1 MFKILNKKSFKINL
15 SWITFDKLFRGSLN
29 ILLSIIL
36 ARYLGPKEFGILNY
50 LLALLFLFNV
60 FTSFGINPVLVN
72 QLIRNKIGDHILI
85 MNAYYFRLI
94 LSLINYIIFLF
105 IIYLFNKNDLYF
117 TYSLILGLALIFKSS
132 EIIFSFFEAKLLLK
146 YIVISQLIGLLSSF
160 LIIIYV
166 ILNNLGNNYLYFA
179 LVFDFIIVFLFINF
193 FYFIKEGKLFIKIDF
208 LKTKKLLIKSF
219 PILITSLSIYLYMRI
234 DQIMINRILD
244 EYNLGIYSVSV
255 RYIEIFHFIPKIIMI
270 SYLPIILKSKK
281 YNLDLKNLNS
291 FLFKVSLIVVL
302 FILITSKFLIP
313 YIFGQYYDESVFT
326 TLVLS
331 FSLIFVFF
339 GVANE
344 HWYIDKSYQKYYAL
358 YVFLG
363 ALVNIF
369 LNLILIPKFGI
380 SGAAYS
386 TLLTYFLIIFLFD
399 LINKRTRK
407 LFKIKFKS
415 LNIL

>member
-1 MFKILNKKSFKINL
+1 MFKISNKKTFKINL

-36 ARYLGPKEFGILNY
+36 ARYLGPEEFGILNY

-60 FTSFGINPVLVN
+60 FASFGINPILVN
-72 QLIRNKIGDHILI
+72 QLIRNKKGDHILI
-85 MNAYYFRLI
+85 MNAYYFRI
-94 LSLINYIIFLF
+94 IFSLINYIIFLF
-105 IIYLFNKNDLYF
+105 IIYLFNNNDLYF

-132 EIIFSFFEAKLLLK
+132 EIIFSFFEAKSLLK

-160 LIIIYV
+160 LIIIYA

-179 LVFDFIIVFLFINF
+179 LVFDFIIVFLFINI
-193 FYFIKEGKLFIKIDF
+193 FYFIQERKLFIKIDF
-208 LKTKKLLIKSF
+208 FKTKKLLIKSL

-234 DQIMINRILD
+234 DQIMINQILD

-255 RYIEIFHFIPKIIMI
+255 RFIEIFHFIPKIIMI
-270 SYLPIILKSKK
+270 SYLPIILKSEK
-281 YNLDLKNLNS
+281 YNLDLTNLNS
-291 FLFKVSLIVVL
+291 FLFKVSVIVVL
-302 FILITSKFLIP
+302 FILITSKSLIP
-313 YIFGQYYDESVFT
+313 YIFGQYYVESVFT

-344 HWYIDKSYQKYYAL
+344 HWYIDKNYQKYYAL

-369 LNLILIPKFGI
+369 LNFILIPKFGI

-399 LINKRTRK
+399 IINKRTRK

-415 LNIL
+415 LKIL

>member
-1 MFKILNKKSFKINL
+1 MFKISNKKTFKINL

-36 ARYLGPKEFGILNY
+36 ARYLGPEEFGILNY

-60 FTSFGINPVLVN
+60 FASFGINPVLVN
-72 QLIRNKIGDHILI
+72 QLIRNKKGDHILI
-85 MNAYYFRLI
+85 MNAYYFRI
-94 LSLINYIIFLF
+94 IFSLINYIIFLF

-132 EIIFSFFEAKLLLK
+132 EIIFSFFEAKSLLK

-160 LIIIYV
+160 LIIIYA

-179 LVFDFIIVFLFINF
+179 LVFDFIIVFLFINI
-193 FYFIKEGKLFIKIDF
+193 FYFVKERKFFIKIDF
-208 LKTKKLLIKSF
+208 VKTKKLLIKSL

-234 DQIMINRILD
+234 DQIMINQIMD

-255 RYIEIFHFIPKIIMI
+255 RFIEIFHFIPKIIMI

-281 YNLDLKNLNS
+281 YNLDLTNLNS

-302 FILITSKFLIP
+302 FILITSKILIP
-313 YIFGQYYDESVFT
+313 YIFGQYYVESIFT

-331 FSLIFVFF
+331 FSLIFVFL

-344 HWYIDKSYQKYYAL
+344 HWYIDKNYQKYYAL

-386 TLLTYFLIIFLFD
+386 TLLTYLLIIFLFD
-399 LINKRTRK
+399 IINKRTRK

-415 LNIL
+415 LKIL